1 MEKNESNQIVWY
13 KIWNDLLDILEGVLQ
28 NRFISQSLHFSFSFL
43 ERFPPIFRLD
53 FHDGHSFNL
62 DTPSTFHFHQVRHD
76 WESIRRPPDY
86 GRDAVSTRPCFHDKN
101 LSQPTSLS
109 LCLHIAPSLLK
120 LCQSGFSRYRAQCC
134 YHHPQWMSGTLVL
147 DFAGPDPRWFPL
159 LSPACLRQE
168 VLLLLSGP
176 FIPFL

>member
-1 MEKNESNQIVWY
+1 MEKNEPNQIVWY

-28 NRFISQSLHFSFSFL
+28 NRFISQSLHFSLF

-134 YHHPQWMSGTLVL
+134 YLPSAVDVWHTVL
-147 DFAGPDPRWFPL
+147 ILAGPDPQWFPL
-159 LSPACLRQE
+159 LFPACPRQE